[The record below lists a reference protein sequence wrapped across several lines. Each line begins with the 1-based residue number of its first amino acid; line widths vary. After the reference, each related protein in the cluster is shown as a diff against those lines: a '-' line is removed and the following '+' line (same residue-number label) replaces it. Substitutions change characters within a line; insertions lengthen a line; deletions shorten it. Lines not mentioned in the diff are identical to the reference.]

1 MRRRTRTRSVE
12 NCRLTHPTGGWS
24 GMPMTSLSIFHTLMT
39 RQRKAAKGAKW
50 AKGDGDGPDGRRD
63 EDEERLKC
71 NPVTA
76 SPKGCRPDEG
86 EGNPTRSENRKI
98 WGHAKCCQLH
108 CTIFAHIESGNFDNL
123 RNFKNVLMNCNIL
136 NNEFCEPCAISPP
149 YFFLFFV
156 FFKERLTDWDRPGRL
171 GWKRCRDKG
180 NPSELFTLLSK
191 DISVR
196 SEGELK
202 LKLKVRVPQVVGY
215 PD

>member
-1 MRRRTRTRSVE
+1 MRRRTRMRTRSVE

-24 GMPMTSLSIFHTLMT
+24 AMPMTSLSIFHTLMT

-50 AKGDGDGPDGRRD
+50 AKGDGDGPDGEKR

-86 EGNPTRSENRKI
+86 EGKPDPKWKSKD

-149 YFFLFFV
+149 YFFYSLFFLRNV
-156 FFKERLTDWDRPGRL
+156 WLIETGQGDWAGRDAAIRGTLPSCSLCSRKIYLCDR
-171 GWKRCRDKG
+171 KG
-180 NPSELFTLLSK
+180 NWNWN
-191 DISVR
+191 
-196 SEGELK
+196 
-202 LKLKVRVPQVVGY
+202 
-215 PD
+215 